1 MASATINALYDTYIR
16 KSSPGTN
23 YEGDD
28 YMVLGKVGT
37 GNQIDRILLDIPL
50 SAVSGKIITSA
61 TLYLY
66 QVYSSYAYTNT
77 ISFGIHRI
85 YEDWS
90 PGSVTWGSMPGYSST
105 AREAASL
112 SGNSSGWRNFDI
124 AGLIQDIIHNDRSY
138 EGLMI
143 RQLDEDV
150 GNTRKNFSTAEVGK
164 RPYLVVGYIDG
175 GIWAKNGGIWKRGQI
190 YAKNGGVWKQGI
202 LYAKNGG
209 VWKQGI

>member
-50 SAVSGKIITSA
+50 GLCRERSSRA

-90 PGSVTWGSMPGYSST
+90 PGSVTWAACQAIAPR
-105 AREAASL
+105 REAAS

-150 GNTRKNFSTAEVGK
+150 GNTRKLLNSRSRQTPLLSGRIHRRRYSGK
-164 RPYLVVGYIDG
+164 ERRHLEARTNIREK
-175 GIWAKNGGIWKRGQI
+175 WRCLEAKHFVRKKRW
-190 YAKNGGVWKQGI
+190 GVETGNLI
-202 LYAKNGG
+202 G
-209 VWKQGI
+209 